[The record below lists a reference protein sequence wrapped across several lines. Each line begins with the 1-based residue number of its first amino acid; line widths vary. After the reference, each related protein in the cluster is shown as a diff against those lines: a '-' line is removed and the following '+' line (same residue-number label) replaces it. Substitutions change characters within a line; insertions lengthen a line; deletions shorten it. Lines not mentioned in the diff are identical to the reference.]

1 MRHGAI
7 VELADTADIF
17 ARPQHPY
24 TKALF
29 DAVPGAAW
37 SQALA
42 AQ

>member
-1 MRHGAI
+1 MRHGEI
-7 VELADTADIF
+7 VEHGDTAEVF